1 MFAIIGLGNPGARY
15 AGTRHN
21 IGFEVVDYIAR
32 QKGIKVSKIKHKA
45 LLGECIIAGERVL
58 LVKPQTYMNLSGES
72 VRSLIEF
79 YKIPLTNVLVVY
91 DDVDLATGSVRIRM
105 KGSSGTHN
113 GMRNILMHLK
123 SEDFPR
129 IRIGIGKSDRMP
141 LADYVLQR
149 FLPSEIKI
157 MEEAVVKS
165 AEAIDSFV
173 SEGIERAMNRYN
185 GDG

>member
-32 QKGIKVSKIKHKA
+32 QKGIKVAKIKHKA
-45 LLGECIIAGERVL
+45 LLGECTIAGERVL

-72 VRSLIEF
+72 VRSIIEF
-79 YKIPLTNVLVVY
+79 YKIPLTHVLVVY
-91 DDVDLATGSVRIRM
+91 DDVDLDTGSIRIRM

-113 GMRNILMHLK
+113 GMRNILLHLK
-123 SEDFPR
+123 SEAFPR
-129 IRIGIGKSDRMP
+129 IRIGIGKSDHLP

-149 FLPSEIKI
+149 FLPTEIKI
-157 MEEAVVKS
+157 MEDAVIKS
-165 AEAIDSFV
+165 AEAVESFV

-185 GDG
+185 GD